1 VGSVRM
7 RAMIQG
13 LQSWFMFRGAN
24 PVTATRRAYDAVWGL
39 LQQQAAMLSFN
50 QVFWLLGLLFLLML
64 PLVFLM
70 RRPSAH
76 RQIAAH

>member
-1 VGSVRM
+1 
-7 RAMIQG
+7 
-13 LQSWFMFRGAN
+13 MFRGAN
-24 PVTATRRAYDAVWGL
+24 PATATRRAYDALWGL

>member
-1 VGSVRM
+1 
-7 RAMIQG
+7 
-13 LQSWFMFRGAN
+13 
-24 PVTATRRAYDAVWGL
+24 
-39 LQQQAAMLSFN
+39 MLSFN

-70 RRPSAH
+70 RKPSAH